1 MLKVFLVLLMSIFWL
16 TVSAD
21 IAVISHEEKDVQ
33 ISKRELVAIYLGK
46 SKTFSDGTYVV
57 PLHQPESSDAYK
69 FFTKEVL
76 NKSTKQHKAYWAK
89 KIFTGKGRPP
99 KTISDDQKMLEIVSS
114 DARYIGYIVD
124 KNAEDGIRVVMYYS
138 N

>member
-1 MLKVFLVLLMSIFWL
+1 MLKILLVLCVALFCL
-16 TVSAD
+16 TVNAD
-21 IAVISHEEKDVQ
+21 IAVISHEEKGVK
-33 ISKRELVAIYLGK
+33 ISQRELVAIYLGK
-46 SKTFSDGTYVV
+46 SKTFRDGSYVV

-99 KTISDDQKMLEIVSS
+99 KSINGDEKMLEIVSS
-114 DARYIGYIVD
+114 DIRYIGYIED
-124 KNAEDGIRVVMYYS
+124 KSSDTGIRVVMYYS